1 MQTGFIYKLTSPS
14 TNKVYIGS
22 TCLAINDRLIRH
34 RASFRTYNRHR
45 GHYSSAYELM
55 MYPDVECE
63 TIEIVDFNDKEFLR
77 ERENYHI
84 LRNDCVNIRNAKFDY
99 DVYYLLNKER
109 LKQYYQINS
118 MRKKEYQRKRYNKI
132 KLLKNPENIEN
143 LLIRDF

>member
-14 TNKVYIGS
+14 TDKVYIGS

-99 DVYYLLNKER
+99 DVYYLLNKEIF
-109 LKQYYQINS
+109 KQYYQINS
-118 MRKKEYQRKRYNKI
+118 IRKKEYQRKRYNKI